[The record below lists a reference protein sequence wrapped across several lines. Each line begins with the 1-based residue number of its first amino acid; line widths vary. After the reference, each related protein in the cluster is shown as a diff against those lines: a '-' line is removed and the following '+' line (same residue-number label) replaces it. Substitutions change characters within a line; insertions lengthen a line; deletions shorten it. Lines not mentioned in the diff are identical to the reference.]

1 MKEYTVEFN
10 LVWDSYRAAAFPN
23 PAGSKFEAF
32 EIWRKNKLPK
42 KEDLIE
48 AIRIQKSNDNYRR
61 DKKEFVAQW
70 KHFCR
75 WLKGRC
81 WEDLIDLKDIEKQKK
96 DIRKQTP
103 ALPDYSKPLSVK
115 MKPVE
120 PDIKKNRE
128 ELYQQV
134 NKLMEKQR

>member
-1 MKEYTVEFN
+1 MKTDYTPQFN
-10 LVWDSYRAAAFPN
+10 EVWDCYRAACFPN

-48 AIRIQKSNDNYRR
+48 AIRIQKSNDNYRQKR
-61 DKKEFVAQW
+61 NEFVAQW

-81 WEDLIDLKDIEKQKK
+81 WEDLIDLQAIEQQKK
-96 DIRKQTP
+96 DMLKAPP
-103 ALPDYSKPLSVK
+103 ALPDYSRDLSNK
-115 MKPVE
+115 MKLIE
-120 PDIKKNRE
+120 AEDKRQ
-128 ELYQQV
+128 ELYRQAGELL
-134 NKLMEKQR
+134 KGK